1 MKFKLISFIAALS
14 ALALVTLSPH
24 ASADESNAKV
34 DAQSCSAPS
43 YHHEWETD
51 DESGEVLLSFQV
63 GEDGKVKSV
72 KMLESSGFPELDSAS
87 VRAIKR
93 CTFKSSTENSTNW
106 ESVRFYW
113 VLK

>member
-24 ASADESNAKV
+24 ASADETSVKV
-34 DAQSCSAPS
+34 DTQSCGAPA
-43 YHHEWETD
+43 YHHDWESD
-51 DESGEVLLSFQV
+51 EESGEVLLSFLV
-63 GEDGKVKSV
+63 GEDGKVISV

-93 CTFKSSTENSTNW
+93 CTFKSSTTNDKNW